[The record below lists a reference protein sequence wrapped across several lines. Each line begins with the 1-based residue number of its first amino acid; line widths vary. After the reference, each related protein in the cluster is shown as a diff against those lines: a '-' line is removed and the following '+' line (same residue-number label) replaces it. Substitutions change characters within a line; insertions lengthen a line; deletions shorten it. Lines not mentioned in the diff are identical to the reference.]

1 VLELDT
7 TEGDLDALCGRVA
20 DWMAS
25 TGGLWPRETAEAA
38 G

>member
-1 VLELDT
+1 MTDGDV
-7 TEGDLDALCGRVA
+7 EGGCLRIA

-25 TGGLWPRETAEAA
+25 TGGLWPREVVPA